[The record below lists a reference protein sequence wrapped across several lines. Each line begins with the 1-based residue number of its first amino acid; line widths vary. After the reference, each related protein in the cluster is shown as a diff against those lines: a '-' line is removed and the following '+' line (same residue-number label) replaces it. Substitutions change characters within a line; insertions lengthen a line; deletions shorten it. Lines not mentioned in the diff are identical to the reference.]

1 MEHIYL
7 LSYGS
12 NMLFDRIYE
21 RITSV
26 QVTGAHKLNGYQL
39 AFNKQSAD
47 GSTKANIVATENL
60 NDYVHGV
67 VHKIH
72 HTDLLILN
80 DYERGYDLEHVDV
93 STDTFNNKLYAYV
106 ATDEFIAP
114 GKPYDW
120 YLNLV
125 IAGALENQLPPVYVN
140 QLKTIRHKIDVN
152 TDRSKK
158 NHRLASIQSIDSQ
171 KRIIVK

>member
-26 QVTGAHKLNGYQL
+26 QVAGAHRLKGYRL

-47 GSTKANIVATENL
+47 GSTKANIVATEDL
-60 NDYVHGV
+60 NDCVHGV

-72 HTDLLILN
+72 HKDVLVLSG
-80 DYERGYDLEHVDV
+80 YEKGYDLEHVDV
-93 STDTFNNKLYAYV
+93 STNAYNNKLYAYV
-106 ATDEFIAP
+106 ATNAFIAQ

-125 IAGALENQLPPVYVN
+125 IAGAMENQLPAVYVN
-140 QLKTIRHKIDVN
+140 QLKTISHKKDEN

-158 NHRLASIQSIDSQ
+158 NHQLAMSQRIDNQ
-171 KRIIVK
+171 KGIVIK